1 MKKIDINKEDKFL
14 VLNSEPAGNNSSTAL
29 SAFYQEKLYE
39 IKSFSQP
46 LITENKPINILY
58 EKQHYGRVDLDN
70 IPVII
75 KETQTKTVSI
85 GSKQIILH
93 NFVHDAYKELISY
106 WDYLKKINKLK
117 AGGVY
122 QDIKIK
128 NDDTTSGKLYFYYLN
143 EIYKQFAQTTAEQ
156 NIIITDFN
164 HFLKNFLGFLDG
176 LMPFMPFLYSSF
188 IVSRM
193 ADPLITGLCFDVN
206 RSDPANDSEKYSS
219 YLQDPNFAI
228 FKKTAT
234 KFGFFVD
241 KQIPWRLWADVDS
254 PAMAPYMQKY
264 NINQDTLYKTN
275 FITADSYDLVLL
287 KTYLVQFYN
296 TYVSSNST
304 KVKPDFKI
312 CGDSTIIKNKFINTD
327 FLVLADLVDNKDFD
341 RIILSAYVFLKA
353 RENNLNWDQSTF
365 KNVEKTFIMLKE
377 RLDTDAA
384 LRYIRPITIRPAA
397 ASQKNRNYNLNWT

>member
-1 MKKIDINKEDKFL
+1 
-14 VLNSEPAGNNSSTAL
+14 
-29 SAFYQEKLYE
+29 
-39 IKSFSQP
+39 
-46 LITENKPINILY
+46 
-58 EKQHYGRVDLDN
+58 
-70 IPVII
+70 
-75 KETQTKTVSI
+75 
-85 GSKQIILH
+85 
-93 NFVHDAYKELISY
+93 
-106 WDYLKKINKLK
+106 
-117 AGGVY
+117 
-122 QDIKIK
+122 
-128 NDDTTSGKLYFYYLN
+128 
-143 EIYKQFAQTTAEQ
+143 
-156 NIIITDFN
+156 
-164 HFLKNFLGFLDG
+164 
-176 LMPFMPFLYSSF
+176 MPFMPFLYSSF